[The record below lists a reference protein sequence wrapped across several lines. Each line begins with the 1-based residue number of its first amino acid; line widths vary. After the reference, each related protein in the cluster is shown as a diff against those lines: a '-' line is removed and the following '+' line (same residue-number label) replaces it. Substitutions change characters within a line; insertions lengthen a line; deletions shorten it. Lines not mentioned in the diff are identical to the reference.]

1 MKKVLE
7 SYYKLRDTLI
17 GEGYSYTEDFEPM
30 LEIEKSLLV
39 LKTIK
44 EKQVNVRNLIIYS
57 FEMKESYEDYVD
69 RFNYCDNFYE
79 LGYELLTEEE
89 YNLLKEVLYDPR

>member
-17 GEGYSYTEDFEPM
+17 GEGYSYTEDLEPM

-44 EKQVNVRNLIIYS
+44 EKQVNVFIFLHSGDLATYNDIV
-57 FEMKESYEDYVD
+57 EDN
-69 RFNYCDNFYE
+69 RK
-79 LGYELLTEEE
+79 LTDEE
-89 YNLLKEVLYDPR
+89 YNLLKEVLYDLR